1 MSRGDI
7 YTAATRG
14 PYTGRPRPVVIIQDD
29 RFDATA
35 SVTVCPLTT
44 NPVEAPLTRI
54 PIEPSDRSGLEHPST
69 LMIDKITTTPRDSLR
84 DKLGRLP
91 EDDVVRVN
99 RALIVFL
106 GLAD

>member
-1 MSRGDI
+1 MSRGEI

-14 PYTGRPRPVVIIQDD
+14 VYTGKPRPVVIIQDD

-54 PIEPSDRSGLEHPST
+54 PLEPSQSNGIELSCK
-69 LMIDKITTTPRDSLR
+69 LMIDKITTMPRDSLR
-84 DKLGRLP
+84 DRLGRLG
-91 EDDVVRVN
+91 ESDLVRLD
-99 RALIVFL
+99 RALVVLL

>member
-1 MSRGDI
+1 VKRGDVF
-7 YTAATRG
+7 TAATRG
-14 PYTGRPRPVVIIQDD
+14 PYAGRPRPVVVIQDD

-54 PIEPSDRSGLEHPST
+54 PVEPTEMNGIGQPSKMMVDKVTTMPRS
-69 LMIDKITTTPRDSLR
+69 SLSQR
-84 DKLGRLP
+84 LGHLH
-91 EDDVVRVN
+91 EDDLVRLN

-106 GLAD
+106 GVAG